1 MVNCPAMSMKTTLVV
16 NGVIVAII
24 AAAVSSSGQRVIVF
38 TDVGSEK
45 EVTSAEHAWTK
56 KHFPDYRWKNV
67 KLIHDAQLR
76 VYDRVALV
84 NREGGKAIIY
94 FDVTKWNGRHY

>member
-1 MVNCPAMSMKTTLVV
+1 MHGLKSIFL
-16 NGVIVAII
+16 II
-24 AAAVSSSGQRVIVF
+24 DG
-38 TDVGSEK
+38 
-45 EVTSAEHAWTK
+45 
-56 KHFPDYRWKNV
+56 KNV
-67 KLIHDAQLR
+67 KLIYDARLR